1 MEVVDEGWVQDIIL
15 VRPGSFLRAVPL
27 PIYEV
32 LKPTAPPSGVEDF
45 LDDVDGFGGS
55 DLGWRGGNSCSVDG
69 GRRGLVK
76 GLSRETWK
84 VGEIRY
90 WFGRWREV
98 RGAACWL

>member
-1 MEVVDEGWVQDIIL
+1 MAVVDEGWVQDVIL
-15 VRPGSFLRAVPL
+15 VRPRLFLRTVPL

-45 LDDVDGFGGS
+45 FDGVDGFCGS
-55 DLGWRGGNSCSVDG
+55 DLGWGGGNSCSVDG

-90 WFGRWREV
+90 
-98 RGAACWL
+98 